1 MALDPWPPNTILTGR
16 LVRLSVST
24 PVLYLPSD
32 CPRGR
37 FLTAICQGEARVS
50 NEVQA
55 RTGLGPQGGICP
67 HKLPRISTCP
77 RLGRALFPQT
87 TGAGLCLLPRLALAY
102 ARQATQIPPM
112 LSLPCVLS
120 TDCGRRKLPVDRIV
134 GGQDSSLGR
143 WPWQVSLRYDG
154 THLCGG
160 SLLSG
165 DWVLTAAHCF
175 PE

>member
-1 MALDPWPPNTILTGR
+1 MPTVGEG
-16 LVRLSVST
+16 
-24 PVLYLPSD
+24 PVP
-32 CPRGR
+32 
-37 FLTAICQGEARVS
+37 T
-50 NEVQA
+50 N
-55 RTGLGPQGGICP
+55 
-67 HKLPRISTCP
+67 HW
-77 RLGRALFPQT
+77 GRAVSPPTPGSSLCP
-87 TGAGLCLLPRLALAY
+87 AGNPDSSH
-102 ARQATQIPPM
+102 

>member
-1 MALDPWPPNTILTGR
+1 MSPPIHGAR
-16 LVRLSVST
+16 LC
-24 PVLYLPSD
+24 PGIQLP
-32 CPRGR
+32 
-37 FLTAICQGEARVS
+37 
-50 NEVQA
+50 
-55 RTGLGPQGGICP
+55 
-67 HKLPRISTCP
+67 
-77 RLGRALFPQT
+77 
-87 TGAGLCLLPRLALAY
+87 
-102 ARQATQIPPM
+102 
-112 LSLPCVLS
+112 PCHLS

-160 SLLSG
+160 SLLSW

>member
-1 MALDPWPPNTILTGR
+1 MSNVGE
-16 LVRLSVST
+16 S
-24 PVLYLPSD
+24 PVPTN
-32 CPRGR
+32 CW
-37 FLTAICQGEARVS
+37 
-50 NEVQA
+50 
-55 RTGLGPQGGICP
+55 
-67 HKLPRISTCP
+67 
-77 RLGRALFPQT
+77 GRAVSPPT
-87 TGAGLCLLPRLALAY
+87 PRDRLEANS
-102 ARQATQIPPM
+102 QI
-112 LSLPCVLS
+112 LSLSGHLS

-154 THLCGG
+154 AHLCGG